1 MLYVRPLVNK
11 GQKVTA
17 VTDGMPTWVAELMV
31 KKASVEEAIEFV
43 TAVEKALVIPVQQ

>member
-31 KKASVEEAIEFV
+31 KKPSVEEAITFV
-43 TAVEKALVIPVQQ
+43 TAIEQGLVIPVA